1 MDTVKKRTIY
11 INGRFLTQPV
21 SGVQRYGREIIKA
34 LDVLIEKG
42 VVDTSLYQI
51 VILCPNKD
59 IPEFPE
65 LKNIPIVRT
74 GRLGGH
80 AWEQLELPFFV
91 KRNTLFCPG
100 NTAPLLTLCLGGKT
114 TATVHSLSYLYFPK
128 NYSLAYRLWYRLM
141 TPAIFRLANAVIT
154 VSETEKKIISEHFP
168 GAGSRLFAIQ
178 NGGLPVSCSAENST
192 GRRTDKEPYIL
203 YVGALTRSKNF
214 QGVMEAVGIL
224 NNSMR
229 TRLVVAGSA
238 GKAFNY
244 TSTVDHVPNEDLIE
258 FKGQINNRED
268 LIELYRGAACFVFPS
283 FYEAS
288 PLPPIEAMACSCPVI
303 VSDIPALRERCGDAA
318 LYCDPGDPEDI
329 ARQIGY
335 LIKNPDTAA
344 RLIKRGKERAKI
356 FNWEN
361 CALKT
366 FEIISAPSPE

>member
-1 MDTVKKRTIY
+1 MDTGKKQTIY
-11 INGRFLTQPV
+11 INGRFLTQPI
-21 SGVQRYGREIIKA
+21 SGVQRYAGEIIKA
-34 LDVLIEKG
+34 LDVLIEKE

-51 VILCPNKD
+51 VILCPNKN
-59 IPEFPE
+59 IHEFPE
-65 LKNIPIVRT
+65 LQNIPIVRT

-80 AWEQLELPFFV
+80 AWEQLELPFFI

-100 NTAPLLTLCLGGKT
+100 NTAPILTLLFGAKT
-114 TATVHSLSYLYFPK
+114 IVTVHSLSYLYFAK
-128 NYSLAYRLWYRLM
+128 AYSLFYRLWYRMM
-141 TPAIFRLANAVIT
+141 TPAILRLANAVIT

-192 GRRTDKEPYIL
+192 GRKTDKEPYIL

-214 QGVMEAVGIL
+214 QGAMEAVRIL
-224 NNSMR
+224 NK
-229 TRLVVAGSA
+229 TVKAKLVVAGSA

-244 TSTVDHVPNEDLIE
+244 ASMVDHAQNEGLTE
-258 FKGQINNRED
+258 FKGQINNLED

-288 PLPPIEAMACSCPVI
+288 PLPPIEAMACGCPVI

-318 LYCDPGDPEDI
+318 LYCNPGDPEDI
-329 ARQIGY
+329 ARKIEY

-356 FNWEN
+356 FDWEN

-366 FEIISAPSPE
+366 FEIISAPSPK